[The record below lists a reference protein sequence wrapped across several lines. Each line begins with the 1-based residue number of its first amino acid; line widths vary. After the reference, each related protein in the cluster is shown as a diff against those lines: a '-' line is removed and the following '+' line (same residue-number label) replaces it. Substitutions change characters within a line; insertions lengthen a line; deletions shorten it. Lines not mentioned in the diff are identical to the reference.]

1 MATGTVVKGSWSEE
15 EDEKLLSY
23 ITKYGHGHWEVLAR
37 KAGLNRTGK
46 SCRLRWLNY
55 LRPGIRRGNITLH
68 EQLIILQLH
77 ARWGN
82 RWAKIAECLPGRSDN
97 EIKNYWR
104 TRVQRQAKQLHCE
117 PNSHQFR
124 EIMHHVW
131 MPQLAERVQ
140 LQPSPIIIQE
150 YNCLPL
156 ISADTLPNNSK
167 ALSPSNT
174 STHGHN
180 DDGGDHTHQP
190 IDCEKRIIPCDEN
203 FSWSKQGLGAAGNKR
218 DDHEIQSTAWCDHD
232 NYSVLDNLLNDED
245 MILLCQQLL
254 NDHQP

>member
-82 RWAKIAECLPGRSDN
+82 RWAKIAECLPGRSDSN

-124 EIMHHVW
+124 EIMHH
-131 MPQLAERVQ
+131 PNP
-140 LQPSPIIIQE
+140 LQTLLPPIITTTTAVI
-150 YNCLPL
+150 
-156 ISADTLPNNSK
+156 IHID
-167 ALSPSNT
+167 
-174 STHGHN
+174 
-180 DDGGDHTHQP
+180 QP

-218 DDHEIQSTAWCDHD
+218 DDHEVQSTAWCDHD
-232 NYSVLDNLLNDED
+232 NYSFLDNLLNDED

>member
-1 MATGTVVKGSWSEE
+1 MASIGTVVKGPWSEE

-37 KAGLNRTGK
+37 KAGLNRAGK
-46 SCRLRWLNY
+46 SCRLRWMNY
-55 LRPGIRRGNITLH
+55 LRPGIRHGNITLH

-77 ARWGN
+77 SRWGN

-131 MPQLAERVQ
+131 MPHLAERLQ
-140 LQPSPIIIQE
+140 LQPSPIITQE
-150 YNCLPL
+150 YNCQPL
-156 ISADTLPNNSK
+156 ISDI
-167 ALSPSNT
+167 
-174 STHGHN
+174 STHGHV
-180 DDGGDHTHQP
+180 DDGDHTHQQ

-218 DDHEIQSTAWCDHD
+218 DDHEVQSTAWCEHD
-232 NYSVLDNLLNDED
+232 NNYFLENLMNDED

-254 NDHQP
+254 NDHQT